1 MSGGGDRPDRGLT
14 YGLWITLAFALVE
27 VYAGWWSGSLA
38 LLSDAGHM
46 VTDSGALALAAMVE
60 NYCHGKPHARA
71 HRIENMAAGFNALL
85 MLLVLGWIVF
95 EAVER
100 LREPE
105 PVKGGVVFIVAF
117 IGLLVNGWVAH
128 LLSRGEMIGV
138 NRRAALLHVL
148 SDLLGS
154 VVALAA
160 GLVIILTGWLAID
173 PLLSLL
179 VAGLIAYATIS
190 LLRDL
195 GGKGHHH

>member
-1 MSGGGDRPDRGLT
+1 
-14 YGLWITLAFALVE
+14 
-27 VYAGWWSGSLA
+27 
-38 LLSDAGHM
+38 
-46 VTDSGALALAAMVE
+46 
-60 NYCHGKPHARA
+60 
-71 HRIENMAAGFNALL
+71 

-105 PVKGGVVFIVAF
+105 PVKGGVVFIIAF
-117 IGLLVNGWVAH
+117 VGLLVNGWVAH

-179 VAGLIAYATIS
+179 VAGLIAYATIN

-195 GGKGHHH
+195 GGKGHRH